1 MRAGGSIWSQHLESL
16 LAQGAQGKWEESQR
30 MRRGGQVKGKGG
42 ARENSK
48 NVSGLPFTPG
58 HKEQEKCY
66 IFYFSNF

>member
-1 MRAGGSIWSQHLESL
+1 
-16 LAQGAQGKWEESQR
+16 